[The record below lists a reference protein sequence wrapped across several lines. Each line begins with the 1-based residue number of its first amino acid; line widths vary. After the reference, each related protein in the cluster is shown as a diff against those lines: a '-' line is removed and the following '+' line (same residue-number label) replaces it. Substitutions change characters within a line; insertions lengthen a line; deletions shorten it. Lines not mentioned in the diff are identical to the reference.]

1 MVHPISLS
9 DLEEH
14 AENVYE
20 AIVVIAKRA
29 RQINDEQK
37 RYLESQMDL
46 TQEEDELDTDT
57 FSTEAIDQA
66 YLKMPK
72 PTRVA
77 LEEMLAGKLK
87 FEYLTDDA
95 SEQKEKS

>member
-46 TQEEDELDTDT
+46 TQEEDEMDTET

-87 FEYLTDDA
+87 FEYLADDA
-95 SEQKEKS
+95 SEQKDK

>member
-46 TQEEDELDTDT
+46 TQEEDEMDTET

-87 FEYLTDDA
+87 FEYLADDA
-95 SEQKEKS
+95 SEQNDK